1 MPRRPAGQDKKATRK
16 QKSMDAIELLKQD
29 HEKVQELFG
38 KFAAAGSRR
47 TSRHRPTYFQGTR
60 NPWHS

>member
-29 HEKVQELFG
+29 HEKVQELF
-38 KFAAAGSRR
+38 
-47 TSRHRPTYFQGTR
+47 
-60 NPWHS
+60 

>member
-1 MPRRPAGQDKKATRK
+1 MPRRPTGSAQDKKTTRK

-38 KFAAAGSRR
+38 QFTSAGDRR
-47 TSRHRPTYFQGTR
+47 TSGHRPTYF
-60 NPWHS
+60 